1 MRGRFRFIDAMWQAA
16 QSSVPPAK
24 TSMMTVLLACA
35 ALLQG
40 ALMAHAQPMAKPDDA
55 RTCAKESGRAALESC
70 TRAIASRRFTRS
82 ELALLHYRRAMLL
95 RDASDF
101 DGAIADLSAA
111 IHLNGDA
118 IPTAPD
124 AFDLMI
130 SQRSAYALRGRT
142 FADKNDYDHAL
153 ADVDMLLKADA
164 KDLRALALR
173 AGIFAR
179 QGACAR
185 AIADF
190 AAVIASDPKAW
201 DGYLGRAQCY
211 VKLGDRDRAVAD
223 YRLALTG
230 ALPESVKSQVL
241 SELQKLG
248 AAP

>member
-1 MRGRFRFIDAMWQAA
+1 
-16 QSSVPPAK
+16 
-24 TSMMTVLLACA
+24 MTTRSATVLALLACT
-35 ALLQG
+35 ALLPG
-40 ALMAHAQPMAKPDDA
+40 APAGRAQTKARPDDA
-55 RTCAKESGRAALESC
+55 RICATESGRGAVESC

-95 RDASDF
+95 RDAGDF
-101 DGAIADLSAA
+101 EGAIADLSAA

-118 IPTAPD
+118 IPTSAD
-124 AFDLMI
+124 AFDVMI

-164 KDLRALALR
+164 KDMRALALR

-190 AAVIASDPKAW
+190 DAVIATDPKAW

-211 VKLGDRDRAVAD
+211 AKLGDRDRAVAD
-223 YRLALTG
+223 YRLAL
-230 ALPESVKSQVL
+230 AVAVPESVKSQVL